1 MITIEN
7 DIVAGYVPLWLSGN
21 FYDSFGSIGN
31 SHHLLCV
38 FFVKRA
44 GELTAINEGAA
55 INLQPDRTG
64 SKMNCVELFNFHFC
78 CAFIFCQPMKK
89 FEFFGASRATRQR
102 HFKPK
107 DEWLWG
113 RECDRRVA
121 SYTQIRTCVLEMTR
135 KF

>member
-21 FYDSFGSIGN
+21 FYDFFGSIGN

-55 INLQPDRTG
+55 IAAINLTG
-64 SKMNCVELFNFHFC
+64 PEVK
-78 CAFIFCQPMKK
+78 
-89 FEFFGASRATRQR
+89 
-102 HFKPK
+102 
-107 DEWLWG
+107 
-113 RECDRRVA
+113 
-121 SYTQIRTCVLEMTR
+121 
-135 KF
+135 